1 MKIVI
6 YILFIAISEIR
17 ENIGMKNHHPFHKT
31 NVSISNEGKNVQGE
45 DLIFYSAS
53 IVI

>member
-6 YILFIAISEIR
+6 YILFIAMPKIR